1 VSVKVPTSADILE
14 AHLARVPVHRALIR
28 ALEHRLFAEQAIVRP
43 VLDIGCGDGHYAA
56 AAFPEGL
63 DAGIDITRPIV
74 AEAAQHGPYRSLA
87 VADGTR
93 LPYAGAAF
101 RTVVSNCVIE
111 HIPNIEGLVAEVSRV
126 LAPGG
131 RFIFSVPGERFT
143 ESLFTVRTLAGLG
156 LTGPAER
163 YGKWWNGNAFHCT
176 LESPAQ
182 WQARLER
189 HGLRMDKHE
198 YYMSLDAAR
207 VFELSHYY
215 AVPSIAWHKLTGR
228 WSLRPGDVR
237 NSPAYRW
244 LLPRAS
250 EPVPAMGACIF
261 FVASKG

>member
-1 VSVKVPTSADILE
+1 MSEKALSPADILE

-28 ALEHRLFAEQAIVRP
+28 ALEHRLFAGQEIVRP

-56 AAFPEGL
+56 AAFADGL
-63 DAGIDITRPIV
+63 DAGIDITREIV
-74 AEAAQHGPYRSLA
+74 SEAQQYGPYRSLA

-93 LPYAGAAF
+93 LPYADAAF
-101 RTVVSNCVIE
+101 KTVVSNCVIE

-143 ESLFTVRTLAGLG
+143 ESLFTVRTLNALG
-156 LTGPAER
+156 LRGLAGR

-176 LESPAQ
+176 LESPRQ
-182 WQARLER
+182 WQARLAR
-189 HGLRMDKHE
+189 HGLRLDESE
-198 YYMSLDAAR
+198 YYMSLDATR

-215 AVPSIAWHKLTGR
+215 AVPSIAWHKVTGK
-228 WSLRPGDVR
+228 WSLRPGSVR
-237 NSPAYRW
+237 NSVAYRW

-250 EPVPAMGACIF
+250 EPSPAMGACIF

>member
-1 VSVKVPTSADILE
+1 MKYPPEVLE

-28 ALEHRLFAEQAIVRP
+28 ALEHRLFAEQEIVRP

-56 AAFPEGL
+56 AAFPDGL
-63 DAGIDITRPIV
+63 DAGIDITREIV

-87 VADGTR
+87 VADGTK
-93 LPYAGAAF
+93 LPYGDATF
-101 RTVVSNCVIE
+101 KTVVSNCVIE
-111 HIPNIEGLVAEVSRV
+111 HIPDIEGLVAEVSRV
-126 LAPGG
+126 LAPKG

-143 ESLFTVRTLAGLG
+143 ESLFTVRTLNSLG
-156 LTGPAER
+156 LRGLARR

-176 LESPAQ
+176 LESPQQ

-189 HGLRMDKHE
+189 HGLKLDDYE

-215 AVPSIAWHKLTGR
+215 AVPSIAWHKVTGK
-228 WSLRPGDVR
+228 WSLRPGSVR
-237 NSPAYRW
+237 NTPAYRW
-244 LLPRAS
+244 LLPYAS

-261 FVASKG
+261 LAASKG